1 MLLTLCLS
9 PVLYSY
15 CINAVYFSICK
26 EVDKELATAVTTG
39 TVTIRILLVK
49 AVPTKVIECDIIYSA
64 KWTGDNLQELDE
76 RPRVDVLCNMSGI
89 FRDSFQNVVELL
101 DDLFKRAA
109 QAPESPDMNFIRC
122 ACCS

>member
-26 EVDKELATAVTTG
+26 EVDKEFATAVTTG

-49 AVPTKVIECDIIYSA
+49 AVPTKVIECDIFTQLNGLVTICRSWMGDPE
-64 KWTGDNLQELDE
+64 WT
-76 RPRVDVLCNMSGI
+76 C
-89 FRDSFQNVVELL
+89 
-101 DDLFKRAA
+101 
-109 QAPESPDMNFIRC
+109 C
-122 ACCS
+122 AT